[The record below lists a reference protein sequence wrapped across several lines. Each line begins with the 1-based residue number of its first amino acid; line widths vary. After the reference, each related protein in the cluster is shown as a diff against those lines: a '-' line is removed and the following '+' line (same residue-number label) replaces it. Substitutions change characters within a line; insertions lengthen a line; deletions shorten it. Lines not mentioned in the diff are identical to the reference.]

1 MIQREPVDFL
11 DPELRGNLAAI
22 GIRKGQPFKPD
33 ARMTGLLTE
42 GVPLSQAMPEG
53 RIGYLPSHEKT
64 RSYTSP
70 YISFYTGFADKNH
83 HETDVCAK
91 VDIGRITWPISA
103 LD

>member
-42 GVPLSQAMPEG
+42 GVPLPQAMPEG
-53 RIGYLPSHEKT
+53 RIGYLPHTKKPGPILVPIDSIQALQIRIIMRLMFVR
-64 RSYTSP
+64 RSTL
-70 YISFYTGFADKNH
+70 G
-83 HETDVCAK
+83 
-91 VDIGRITWPISA
+91 G
-103 LD
+103 